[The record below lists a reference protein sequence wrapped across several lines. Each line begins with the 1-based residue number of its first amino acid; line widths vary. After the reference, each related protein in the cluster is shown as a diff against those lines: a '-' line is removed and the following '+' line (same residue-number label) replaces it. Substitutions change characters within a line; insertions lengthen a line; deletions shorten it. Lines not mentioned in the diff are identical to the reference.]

1 MTRITFAV
9 LAALAA
15 AGLTVVSAP
24 DTRAQPAQPH
34 VAAPGPPS
42 LGDIVFSEIEKRLI
56 RDHYARHP
64 VGKVKPL
71 PPGIQ
76 KKIAR
81 GGTMPPGIA
90 KRYLPGELERQLP
103 VRAGYERRVVG
114 RDVLLVEQA
123 TGLILD
129 ILEGALRRR

>member
-1 MTRITFAV
+1 MRITFAIP
-9 LAALAA
+9 AALVAIGLAVGFAPAA
-15 AGLTVVSAP
+15 S
-24 DTRAQPAQPH
+24 AQPAQPH
-34 VAAPGPPS
+34 VAAPAQPS
-42 LGDIVFSEIEKRLI
+42 IGDIVFSEIEKRLI
-56 RDHYARHP
+56 RDYYRQHP
-64 VGKVKPL
+64 AGNVKPL

-76 KKIAR
+76 RKIAR

-90 KRYLPGELERQLP
+90 KRYLPGELEGRLP
-103 VRAGYERRVVG
+103 VRAGYERRIVG

>member
-1 MTRITFAV
+1 MRITSAILTALACLG
-9 LAALAA
+9 LAAMPSPAA
-15 AGLTVVSAP
+15 LG
-24 DTRAQPAQPH
+24 QPAQPH
-34 VAAPGPPS
+34 VAAPGQPS
-42 LGDIVFSEIEKRLI
+42 IGDIVFSEIEKRLI
-56 RDHYARHP
+56 RDYYRQHP
-64 VGKVKPL
+64 PGQVKPL

-76 KKIAR
+76 RKIAR
-81 GGTMPPGIA
+81 GGAVPPGIA
-90 KRYLPGELERQLP
+90 KRYLPGELEGRLP